1 MQPSVKLFDIL
12 VDGGMKS
19 GDKVGKHL
27 ADLMGWPSLP
37 AGQGQ
42 NCEGKPWRKGVL
54 HGRRTISRSSP
65 GRHQWKQ
72 SGTKPKAASRF

>member
-19 GDKVGKHL
+19 GDKVGKDL

-42 NCEGKPWRKGVL
+42 NCEGAL
-54 HGRRTISRSSP
+54 
-65 GRHQWKQ
+65 
-72 SGTKPKAASRF
+72 A